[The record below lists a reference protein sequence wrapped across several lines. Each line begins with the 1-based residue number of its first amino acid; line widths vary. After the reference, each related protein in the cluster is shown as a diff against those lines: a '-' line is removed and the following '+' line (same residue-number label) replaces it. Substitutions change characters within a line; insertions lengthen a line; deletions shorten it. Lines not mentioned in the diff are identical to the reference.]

1 MKVHFEIDCCDICYS
16 YLDGFRDNNL
26 QFTTIEDADIICFI
40 GCGYTQSRIFQTYEK
55 LLNCLQRKKDG
66 SKIGVFGCPTNYSK
80 FYEAIKNIPDIDFI
94 AKGTGK
100 KMQDDISSYLESHL
114 KQEIELL
121 EIGCNLEN
129 PKRINI
135 VVQDGCN
142 NRCAF
147 CKSNYLNL
155 KLESRPIEDILKIV
169 KFASEELHVNEVNI
183 SGLNPTQY
191 GMDIYK
197 SKKLTELIQ
206 SISLFGG
213 VDTIF
218 LDMLCV
224 QDMTS
229 ELVKEIVTNPKIKR
243 VMIPIQSQ
251 DDRLLK
257 LMNRHNTAQEAENL
271 FKFINRERPDIFL
284 ETIFLT
290 CYPTETKDNILKTAE
305 FLNTVNISNPNLSF
319 YRYGTNEPTL
329 KSENIAVMTQQEIQ
343 ELANYYL
350 EIVVPIIEQ
359 QRKAL
364 MSKPISGILINRDKK
379 YDYYSTIYRFATE
392 EYKIRTK
399 RNKNK
404 DIYNHSTIK
413 AKYLPSKKGALYKVA
428 GDITDGKVI
437 E

>member
-16 YLDGFRDNNL
+16 YLDGFRDNNI
-26 QFTTIEDADIICFI
+26 QFTKLEDADIICFV
-40 GCGYTQSRIFQTYEK
+40 GCGYTQSRIFQTYER
-55 LLNCLQRKKDG
+55 LLNCLQNKKDG
-66 SKIGVFGCPTNYSK
+66 AKIGIFGCPTNYSE
-80 FYEAIKNIPDIDFI
+80 FYEAIKVLPNIDFI
-94 AKGTGK
+94 SNGTGK
-100 KMQDDISSYLESHL
+100 KMQDDIANYLKSNL
-114 KQEIELL
+114 KREIELL

-155 KLESRPIEDILKIV
+155 KLESRPIEDILKVV
-169 KFASEELHVNEVNI
+169 KFASEECDVNEVNI
-183 SGLNPTQY
+183 SGLNPSQY

-206 SISLFGG
+206 SISSFSG

-218 LDMLCV
+218 LDMLCL
-224 QDMTS
+224 QDMTK
-229 ELVKEIVTNPKIKR
+229 ELVLEIVTNPKIKR

-251 DDRLLK
+251 DDKLLK
-257 LMNRHNTAQEAENL
+257 LMNRHNTAKEAEDL

-305 FLNTVNISNPNLSF
+305 FLNTVNVANPNLSF
-319 YRYGTNEPTL
+319 YRYGTNVPTL
-329 KSENIAVMTQQEIQ
+329 KSENTAVMTPQEIQ

-350 EIVVPIIEQ
+350 EIIVPIIEQ
-359 QRKAL
+359 QRKTL
-364 MSKPISGILINRDKK
+364 MSQPISGILVSRDNK

-392 EYKIRTK
+392 EYKVRTK
-399 RNKNK
+399 RNKHK
-404 DIYNHSTIK
+404 DLFNHSSLS
-413 AKYLPSKKGALYKVA
+413 AKYLPSMPGALYKVA
-428 GDITDGKVI
+428 GDMTNGKVLN
-437 E
+437 